1 MGRKPIR
8 SGGLEIERKERKAEA
23 VRLRKDG
30 LSLKQIGD
38 IMGLSAPTI
47 YYYIKDV
54 SNSINELMIEDIK
67 AWRGVQLERLE
78 LYADVIHETLSDP
91 QGVTPDGK
99 QERRLQAILTGL
111 KVMDRTA
118 KLLGLD
124 MPTKIEDVTPRDQPF
139 LIFEFDPTKPPTDE

>member
-8 SGGLEIERKERKAEA
+8 SGGREIEIKERKAEA

-67 AWRGVQLERLE
+67 AWRSVQLERLE

-91 QGVTPDGK
+91 QGATPDEK
-99 QERRLQAILTGL
+99 QERRLQTILTGL

-124 MPTKIEDVTPRDQPF
+124 MPTKVEDVTHRDQPY
-139 LIFEFDPTKPPTDE
+139 LIFEFDPTKPPADE